1 MDESEIVQN
10 ALKKS
15 EDEDT
20 IEIAEV
26 ICEGAPLAVQAT
38 KRSSMRYVKDGEQ
51 VAISAMGA
59 DQAALAE
66 TEDAEEG
73 VRAFVERRKGNF
85 KGR

>member
-26 ICEGAPLAVQAT
+26 TEEEETQA
-38 KRSSMRYVKDGEQ
+38 K
-51 VAISAMGA
+51 SA
-59 DQAALAE
+59 L
-66 TEDAEEG
+66 EENIL
-73 VRAFVERRKGNF
+73 K
-85 KGR
+85 